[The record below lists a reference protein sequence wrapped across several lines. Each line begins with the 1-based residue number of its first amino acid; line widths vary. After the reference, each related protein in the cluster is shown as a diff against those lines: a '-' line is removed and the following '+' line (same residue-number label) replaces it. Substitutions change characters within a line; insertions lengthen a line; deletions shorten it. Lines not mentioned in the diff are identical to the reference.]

1 MAYILL
7 IFGFVLLVKGA
18 DFFVDGAASL
28 AYRFHIPTVVVGLT
42 IVAIGTSLPE
52 FSVSISASLAGSNA
66 LAVSNVIGSNIFNT
80 LVVVGVSAILA
91 PFVIDKE
98 VIHRDLIVNI
108 FITVL
113 LGLFAMSGQ
122 ISQWQG
128 LVLIACLIVYIS
140 YLIYTTLKNRKGED
154 EEKEI
159 LSLPRCLIY
168 IVAGAVAIMFG
179 GDLTVDNACII
190 AAQLGMSQTLIG
202 LTIVALG
209 TSLPELVTSVVAAKK
224 GESGLSLGNAIGS
237 NIFNILFILG
247 FSASIHTLPVTPE
260 NQVDIWILLAIA
272 MLIFA
277 LSKIK
282 DKMNRQR
289 GWLFLA
295 LYFLYMF
302 YIIFR

>member
-1 MAYILL
+1 
-7 IFGFVLLVKGA
+7 
-18 DFFVDGAASL
+18 
-28 AYRFHIPTVVVGLT
+28 
-42 IVAIGTSLPE
+42 
-52 FSVSISASLAGSNA
+52 
-66 LAVSNVIGSNIFNT
+66 
-80 LVVVGVSAILA
+80 
-91 PFVIDKE
+91 
-98 VIHRDLIVNI
+98 LIVNI

-128 LVLIACLIVYIS
+128 LVLIACLIAYIS

-168 IVAGAVAIMFG
+168 IVGGAVAIMFG

-202 LTIVALG
+202 LTIVAMG

-247 FSASIHTLPVTPE
+247 FSASIHTLPVYE
-260 NQVDIWILLAIA
+260 QNQIDIWILLAIA
-272 MLIFA
+272 VLIFV